1 MGQGESMNNVDMSQ
15 YPFQLSDEEWR
26 KKLTGEEYRVLRRG
40 GTERHGTGEF
50 CSFFPKTGYFA
61 CKACNYPLYSNGSKF
76 RDDGWDA
83 YDKCFYTGEKPHIGV
98 RDHGEV
104 CCNNCGSHMGHVFR
118 HHSET
123 GERQ

>member
-1 MGQGESMNNVDMSQ
+1 MNTIDMSQ

-26 KKLTGEEYRVLRRG
+26 KKLTGDEFRVLRQG
-40 GTERHGTGEF
+40 GTERHGKGEF
-50 CSFFPKTGYFA
+50 CSFFPKAGYFA
-61 CKACNYPLYSNGSKF
+61 CRACNYPLYSNGSKF
-76 RDDGWDA
+76 KDDGWDA
-83 YDKCFYTGEKPHIGV
+83 YDKCCYTGDKAHIGI

-118 HHSET
+118 HNSNT